1 VIRVLVVEDSLVQR
15 TLLVGLLKADPEIS
29 VVGAVTS
36 GAEALA
42 FVAREKP
49 DVVTMDLR
57 MPDMNGLEVTRQIM
71 ETTPLPVVI
80 VSEYWDAES
89 ADLTFR
95 AMEAGAVAG
104 VSKPSVGLPDSEEVA
119 RQLVQTVKLMS
130 EVKVIRRWPR
140 ARRADKLSLVSP
152 SSPSSSRISPT
163 SALVV
168 TPPPPPPSQPK
179 EISLVAIGASTGG
192 PPVLRTILAALP
204 RMFPVPVLIVQHIAK
219 GFTSSLV
226 QWLKTEASPLV
237 QLAKQGEEM
246 LPGHIYI
253 APDDFQMGVALNKR
267 IALALDPVE
276 HSLRPSVSYLFRSL
290 VSVYGGNVIG
300 VLLTGMGRD
309 GAQELRLLRDQGA
322 ITIAQNKETSVV
334 HGMPGVAI
342 ALDAAMHILAPEE
355 IAPLLVSLTQP
366 SSSRGGLATGGPAT
380 GGLATGGF

>member
-1 VIRVLVVEDSLVQR
+1 MIRVLVVEDSLVQR

-42 FVAREKP
+42 FLARDKP

-104 VSKPSVGLPDSEEVA
+104 VSKPSVGRPESEEVA
-119 RQLVQTVKLMS
+119 RQLIQTVKLMS

-140 ARRADKLSLVSP
+140 SRRADNLSLVSP
-152 SSPSSSRISPT
+152 PSSSSRISPT

-168 TPPPPPPSQPK
+168 TPPPPPPQPK
-179 EISLVAIGASTGG
+179 DISLVAIGASTGG

-204 RMFPVPVLIVQHIAK
+204 RTFPVPILIVQHIAR

-237 QLAKQGEEM
+237 QVAKQGEEM

-290 VSVYGGNVIG
+290 VSVYGGNVIA

-342 ALDAAMHILAPEE
+342 ALDAATHIMAPEE

-366 SSSRGGLATGGPAT
+366 SSSRGGPATGGPAT
-380 GGLATGGF
+380 GGF

>member
-1 VIRVLVVEDSLVQR
+1 MNEEPIVIKVLVVEDSLVQR
-15 TLLVGLLKADPEIS
+15 TLLVGMLSADPGIT
-29 VVGAVTS
+29 VVGAVIS

-42 FVAREKP
+42 FLAQHKP

-57 MPDMNGLEVTRQIM
+57 MPDMNGLEVTRLIM
-71 ETTPLPVVI
+71 ESTPLPIVI
-80 VSEYWDAES
+80 VSEYWDTEGT
-89 ADLTFR
+89 DMTFR
-95 AMEAGAVAG
+95 ALDAGAVAG
-104 VSKPSVGLPDSEEVA
+104 VSKPIAAGLPGSEDIA
-119 RQLVQTVKLMS
+119 HQLIQTVKLMS

-140 ARRADKLSLVSP
+140 TRRPENLSLLPASP
-152 SSPSSSRISPT
+152 PAVTRLSPPL
-163 SALVV
+163 APAAVA
-168 TPPPPPPSQPK
+168 PPPQPK

-204 RMFPVPVLIVQHIAK
+204 RTFPVPVLIVQHIAK
-219 GFTSSLV
+219 GFTSSLI

-246 LPGHIYI
+246 LPGYIYI

-290 VSVYGGNVIG
+290 VSVYGGNVIA

-342 ALDAAMHILAPEE
+342 ALDAATHILAPEE

-366 SSSRGGLATGGPAT
+366 SSSRGGLATGG
-380 GGLATGGF
+380 F

>member
-1 VIRVLVVEDSLVQR
+1 MIRVLVVEDSLVQR
-15 TLLVGLLKADPEIS
+15 TLLVGLLKADPDIS

-42 FVAREKP
+42 FLARDKP

-71 ETTPLPVVI
+71 ETIPLPVVI

-104 VSKPSVGLPDSEEVA
+104 VSKPSIGLPESEEVA
-119 RQLVQTVKLMS
+119 RQLIQTVKLMS

-140 ARRADKLSLVSP
+140 SRRVDSLTLLP
-152 SSPSSSRISPT
+152 KAPPSSSRLSPT
-163 SALVV
+163 SALVA
-168 TPPPPPPSQPK
+168 TRPPPPQPK

-204 RMFPVPVLIVQHIAK
+204 RTFPVPILIVQHIAK
-219 GFTSSLV
+219 GFTSSLI

-246 LPGHIYI
+246 FPGHIYI

-290 VSVYGGNVIG
+290 VSVYGGNVIA

-342 ALDAAMHILAPEE
+342 ALDAATHILAPEE

-366 SSSRGGLATGGPAT
+366 SSSRGGLATR
-380 GGLATGGF
+380 GF

>member
-1 VIRVLVVEDSLVQR
+1 MIRVLVVEDSLVQR

-42 FVAREKP
+42 FLARDKP

-104 VSKPSVGLPDSEEVA
+104 VSKPSIGLPDSEEVA
-119 RQLVQTVKLMS
+119 RQLIQTVKLMS

-140 ARRADKLSLVSP
+140 SRRADNLTLLPKAP
-152 SSPSSSRISPT
+152 PSSSRLSPT
-163 SALVV
+163 SALLV
-168 TPPPPPPSQPK
+168 TPPPPAQPK

-204 RMFPVPVLIVQHIAK
+204 RTFPVPILIVQHIAK

-246 LPGHIYI
+246 LVSTLNSKATRKI
-253 APDDFQMGVALNKR
+253 AK
-267 IALALDPVE
+267 I
-276 HSLRPSVSYLFRSL
+276 S
-290 VSVYGGNVIG
+290 
-300 VLLTGMGRD
+300 
-309 GAQELRLLRDQGA
+309 
-322 ITIAQNKETSVV
+322 
-334 HGMPGVAI
+334 
-342 ALDAAMHILAPEE
+342 
-355 IAPLLVSLTQP
+355 
-366 SSSRGGLATGGPAT
+366 
-380 GGLATGGF
+380 

>member
-1 VIRVLVVEDSLVQR
+1 MIRVLVVEDSLVQR

-42 FVAREKP
+42 FLARDKP

-71 ETTPLPVVI
+71 ETIPLPVVI

-104 VSKPSVGLPDSEEVA
+104 VSKPSIGLPESEEVA

-140 ARRADKLSLVSP
+140 SRRVDSLTLLP
-152 SSPSSSRISPT
+152 KAPPSSSRLSPT
-163 SALVV
+163 SALVA
-168 TPPPPPPSQPK
+168 TRPPPPQPK

-204 RMFPVPVLIVQHIAK
+204 RTFPVPILIVQHIAK
-219 GFTSSLV
+219 GFTSSLI

-246 LPGHIYI
+246 FPGHIYI

-290 VSVYGGNVIG
+290 VSVYGGNVIA

-342 ALDAAMHILAPEE
+342 ALDAATHILAPEE

-366 SSSRGGLATGGPAT
+366 SSARGGLATGG
-380 GGLATGGF
+380 F

>member
-1 VIRVLVVEDSLVQR
+1 MIRVLVVEDSLVQR
-15 TLLVGLLKADPEIS
+15 TLLVGLLKADPDIS

-42 FVAREKP
+42 FLARDKP

-71 ETTPLPVVI
+71 ETIPLPVVI

-104 VSKPSVGLPDSEEVA
+104 VSKPSIGLPESEEVA
-119 RQLVQTVKLMS
+119 RQLIQTVKLMS

-140 ARRADKLSLVSP
+140 SRRVDNLTLLLKAP
-152 SSPSSSRISPT
+152 PSSSRLSPT

-168 TPPPPPPSQPK
+168 TPPPPRPK

-204 RMFPVPVLIVQHIAK
+204 RTFPVPILIVQHIAK

-253 APDDFQMGVALNKR
+253 APDDLQMGVALNKR

-290 VSVYGGNVIG
+290 VSVYGGNVIA

-342 ALDAAMHILAPEE
+342 ALDAATHILAPEE

-366 SSSRGGLATGGPAT
+366 SSSRGGLATGG
-380 GGLATGGF
+380 F